1 MSGDLVFTASPAAL
15 GTVNTVADAGTT
27 RTVQVALKNAAGD
40 VHEWFNK
47 AITTG
52 VSIGDT
58 VADAGS
64 TPTIAS
70 QTLTFVNGLAS
81 VVITYPAGTYDA
93 TETVTLTVASATIL
107 GETVA
112 AVTSEDTLV

>member
-1 MSGDLVFTASPAAL
+1 MSGDLVFTASPATL
-15 GTVNTVADAGTT
+15 GTSEAVADAGTT

-52 VSIGDT
+52 VAVSDST
-58 VADAGS
+58 TP
-64 TPTIAS
+64 TPTIPS
-70 QTLTFVNGLAS
+70 TTLTFVNGLAS
-81 VVITYPAGTYDA
+81 VVVTYPAGVYGA
-93 TETVTLTVASATIL
+93 GEAVTLTVNAATIL

-112 AVTSEDTLV
+112 AVTSVDTLV